1 MKEAMPGESSLLY
14 FTEISR
20 LKVVNILEIT
30 DAEDKEGI
38 QRDAFERVNA
48 LLSELGA
55 VKIQSPTSISPQSS
69 GELLY
74 L

>member
-20 LKVVNILEIT
+20 LKVVNFLEIT

-38 QRDAFERVNA
+38 QRDAFERGNR
-48 LLSELGA
+48 
-55 VKIQSPTSISPQSS
+55 K
-69 GELLY
+69 
-74 L
+74 

>member
-1 MKEAMPGESSLLY
+1 MKEAMLGESNLLY

>member
-1 MKEAMPGESSLLY
+1 MPGESSLLY